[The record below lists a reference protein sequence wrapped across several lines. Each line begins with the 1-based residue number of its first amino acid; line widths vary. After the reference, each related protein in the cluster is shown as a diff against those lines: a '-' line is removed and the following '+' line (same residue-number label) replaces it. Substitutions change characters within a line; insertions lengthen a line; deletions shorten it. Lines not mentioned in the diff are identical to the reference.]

1 VRKQQ
6 LDHVLRVAGAIT
18 GAEQFII
25 IGSQALHGKYPD
37 LPDEIVRSVE
47 VDLVAKDEQERTEW
61 LKAIGVDSP
70 FHEQFGYYADPVDE
84 ATAVLPKGWK
94 GRLVNLP
101 PGDTG
106 AVRGL
111 CLDPHDLAI
120 SKYVAR
126 REKDIDFTREL
137 ARRGLVDKPKLLALL
152 GATPVSAETRAR
164 IRRNIEA
171 DFAPPAPASPPRP
184 GPEG

>member
-1 VRKQQ
+1 MKKQQ
-6 LDHVLRVAGAIT
+6 LDHVLRAAAAIT
-18 GAEQFII
+18 GADQFII

-37 LPDEIVRSVE
+37 LPDEIVRSIE
-47 VDLVAKDEQERTEW
+47 VDLIAKDEQQRTEW
-61 LKAIGVDSP
+61 LNAIGVDSP

-84 ATAVLPKGWK
+84 STDVLPRGWK

-106 AVRGL
+106 KVRGL

-137 ARRGLVDKPKLLALL
+137 ARRGLLDKRKLLALL
-152 GATPVSAETRAR
+152 KATPVSAEAKERV
-164 IRRNIEA
+164 RRNIAA
-171 DFAPPAPASPPRP
+171 DFAPPSAARPRS
-184 GPEG
+184 EG